1 MTSADGFTWNAAP
14 NPMRM
19 PGVDPAVL
27 ALKDGA
33 RLVLSTRAPGP
44 ATTSR

>member
-1 MTSADGFTWNAAP
+1 
-14 NPMRM
+14 MRM

-44 ATTSR
+44 ATNYPVPTPAP

>member
-1 MTSADGFTWNAAP
+1 
-14 NPMRM
+14 MRV

-27 ALKDGA
+27 ALTDGA

-44 ATTSR
+44 ATARASDEQGRTPPQPE